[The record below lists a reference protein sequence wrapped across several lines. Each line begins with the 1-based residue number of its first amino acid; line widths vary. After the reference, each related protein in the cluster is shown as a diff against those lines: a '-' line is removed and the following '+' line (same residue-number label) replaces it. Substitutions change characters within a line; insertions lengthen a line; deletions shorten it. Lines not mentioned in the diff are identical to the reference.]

1 MNKTRN
7 TPFML
12 ISKIVL
18 FVCLASM
25 YYMQANVA
33 LPLYDVFHQ
42 TNIGGQLDVDFVLEI
57 LVVTVCIGL
66 AAFILG
72 IIGGAMREA
81 KPYVVLT
88 IVIKILMIPFFGIN
102 IYLWLLVMSGMLNP
116 FLLFG
121 IPAMAGIGVVLTY
134 VYMFMTS
141 LPDIIYTIIFLIKN
155 RQRPNVFIVV
165 GIIAMFFFVLDV
177 VGAILL
183 NVGYKKLAKARAEAE
198 VQAV

>member
-1 MNKTRN
+1 
-7 TPFML
+7 ML

-42 TNIGGQLDVDFVLEI
+42 TNIGGQLDVNFVLEI

-88 IVIKILMIPFFGIN
+88 IN

-134 VYMFMTS
+134 VYMLMTS

-198 VQAV
+198 VQAG

>member
-1 MNKTRN
+1 
-7 TPFML
+7 ML

-116 FLLFG
+116 FLL
-121 IPAMAGIGVVLTY
+121 L
-134 VYMFMTS
+134 S
-141 LPDIIYTIIFLIKN
+141 S
-155 RQRPNVFIVV
+155 
-165 GIIAMFFFVLDV
+165 
-177 VGAILL
+177 
-183 NVGYKKLAKARAEAE
+183 
-198 VQAV
+198 